1 MKSVKSV
8 SAVKENIVKSIPAYL
23 NPKLSAERRTRDLI
37 ARMTLREKAA
47 QMLCIWQQKS
57 STMLDEN
64 GNFDRQKARTHFK
77 HRLGLGQ
84 VGRPS
89 DAGGG
94 KNARAMAELTNAI
107 QKFFVEN
114 SPASASP

>member
-1 MKSVKSV
+1 V
-8 SAVKENIVKSIPAYL
+8 ADFGETIVKPIPAYL

-37 ARMTLREKAA
+37 SRMTLQEKAA

-64 GNFDRQKARTHFK
+64 GNFNLQKARTHFK
-77 HRLGLGQ
+77 QRLGLGQ

-114 SPASASP
+114 SRLTDRPGRYI